1 MPGIGFLLGGAVG
14 LLGGPAKASSEVVRQ
29 HLELFTRRVVVCP
42 PILRGQGLSYRS
54 YRVTKDRS
62 LALNSPLNVP
72 GR

>member
-42 PILRGQGLSYRS
+42 RILLGARTLLPIIQGDQGSKSRAQ
-54 YRVTKDRS
+54 
-62 LALNSPLNVP
+62 LAA
-72 GR
+72 

>member
-14 LLGGPAKASSEVVRQ
+14 LLGGPAKASSEVVDSTWNYSQ
-29 HLELFTRRVVVCP
+29 GAWWSVHGFSL
-42 PILRGQGLSYRS
+42 GQGLSYRS